1 LLDEGKNN
9 KVNEMKLETVAEEE
23 QIQTHKPEGIIPGFQ
38 RALAL
43 FKQASTNVPAYKAF
57 LKSHGVDPGKI
68 NTPADFSHV
77 PIVTKENYLKKYPLR
92 DLMWQR
98 RVSDARMISASS
110 GSSGQ
115 PFFWPRGNQSVEDSV
130 VILDELLDRT
140 FSTKTKETLCINAFA
155 MGTWIAGTYMNSAM
169 WRLADLG
176 HKIVTI
182 TPGITK
188 EEIARELEVLG
199 SSFRQILIMGYPP
212 FVKDVVDYAKTRH
225 LKLARLDIK
234 CLLAG
239 ENFSEQWRD
248 YILTRIGKKNQPEST
263 LGMYGTADAGIVG
276 TETPLSIFIRRLSAQ
291 DRRLYEALFGND
303 SILPTLVQ
311 YNPEL
316 RYVEEVDGK
325 IIFTT
330 DNSLPLI
337 RYEILDEGRV
347 FTPEMVAGKLNKLG
361 LKTPSQLEP
370 FSSYPYITLF
380 GRQDVAATFYALII
394 YPENIKY
401 GLEISSL
408 QAIVTGKFTITADF
422 DAVTQEQV
430 LNLTVEL
437 QQGLKPTPKIE
448 KKVFNAVVGS
458 LEHNN
463 SEYNKLHQ
471 EIGKK
476 AEPIVHLLEQ
486 GNPDFKPGIKHRW
499 FKR

>member
-1 LLDEGKNN
+1 
-9 KVNEMKLETVAEEE
+9 MKSEALAEEV
-23 QIQTHKPEGIIPGFQ
+23 QTQTYETEGVLPGFQ
-38 RALAL
+38 RALTL
-43 FKQASTNVPAYKAF
+43 FKQASVNVPAYKAF
-57 LKSHGVDPGKI
+57 LKSRGIDPRKI
-68 NTPADFSHV
+68 NTPVDFSQV
-77 PIVTKENYLKKYPLR
+77 PIVTKENYLKKYPLQ

-98 RVSDARMISASS
+98 RVSDVRMISASS

-130 VILDELLDRT
+130 VILDELLDKT
-140 FSTKTKETLCINAFA
+140 FNTRSADTLCINAFA

-176 HKIVTI
+176 HRIITI

-199 SSFRQILIMGYPP
+199 PRFKQVLIMGYPP
-212 FVKDVVDYAKTRH
+212 FVKDVVDYAKTRNI
-225 LKLARLDIK
+225 KLPRLDIM
-234 CLLAG
+234 CLFAG

-248 YILTRIGKKNQPEST
+248 YILTRIGKKNKPEST

-276 TETPLSIFIRRLSAQ
+276 VESPLSIYIRRIAAK
-291 DRRLYEALFGND
+291 DRRLYETIFGRD
-303 SILPTLVQ
+303 TILPTLVQ

-316 RYVEEVDGK
+316 RYVEAVDGK

-347 FTPEMVAGKLNKLG
+347 LTPKSMANSLNQLGIETPPKLESFSKL
-361 LKTPSQLEP
+361 
-370 FSSYPYITLF
+370 PYIALY
-380 GRQDVAATFYALII
+380 GRQDVATIFYGLNV

-401 GLEISSL
+401 GLELPAL
-408 QAIVTGKFTITADF
+408 QRIVTGKFTVRSEF
-422 DAVTQEQV
+422 DDTTQEQT
-430 LNLTVEL
+430 LNLTIEL
-437 QQGLKPTPKIE
+437 QEGAKSDQKIE
-448 KKVFNAVVGS
+448 RKIFRAVVDS
-458 LEHNN
+458 LIQNN
-463 SEYNKLHQ
+463 SEYSKLHQ

-476 AEPIVHLLEQ
+476 AEPIIRLSGQ
-486 GNPDFKPGIKHRW
+486 GDGDQDFKPGIKHRW

>member
-1 LLDEGKNN
+1 
-9 KVNEMKLETVAEEE
+9 MKLKTITGEAK
-23 QIQTHKPEGIIPGFQ
+23 IQTHETEGIIPGFQ
-38 RALAL
+38 HALTL
-43 FKQASTNVPAYKAF
+43 FKQASINVPAYKAF
-57 LKSHGVDPGKI
+57 LKSHGVDPKKI
-68 NTPADFSHV
+68 NTPTDFSRL
-77 PIVTKENYLKKYPLR
+77 PIITKENYLKKYPLQE
-92 DLMWQR
+92 LMWQR
-98 RVSDARMISASS
+98 GVSDARMISASS

-130 VILDELLDRT
+130 VILDELLDKT
-140 FSTKTKETLCINAFA
+140 FQTKTKETLCINAFA

-176 HKIVTI
+176 HRIVTI

-199 SSFRQILIMGYPP
+199 PTFQQVLIMGYPP
-212 FVKDVVDYAKTRH
+212 FVKDVVDYAKTRNI
-225 LKLARLDIK
+225 KLARLDIK

-248 YILTRIGKKNQPEST
+248 YILARIGKKNQPEST

-276 TETPLSIFIRRLSAQ
+276 TETPLSIFIRRLSAD

-311 YNPEL
+311 YNPDL
-316 RYVEEVDGK
+316 RYAEEIDGK

-347 FTPEMVAGKLNKLG
+347 L
-361 LKTPSQLEP
+361 TPSMVNNVLGRFGKRIPAEMKP
-370 FSSYPYITLF
+370 FSDNPYIALY
-380 GRQDVAATFYALII
+380 GRQDVAATFYALNI
-394 YPENIKY
+394 YPENVKY
-401 GLEISSL
+401 GLEIPAL
-408 QAIVTGKFTITADF
+408 QAIVTGKFVIKAEF
-422 DAVTQEQV
+422 DDTTQTQA
-430 LNLTVEL
+430 LDLSVEL
-437 QQGLKPTPKIE
+437 QPGVKPDQKIE
-448 KKVFNAVVGS
+448 RKIFKAVVDS
-458 LEHNN
+458 LVQNN
-463 SEYNKLHQ
+463 SEYSKLYQ

-476 AEPIVHLLEQ
+476 AEPIVHLMEQ

-499 FKR
+499 FKK

>member
-1 LLDEGKNN
+1 
-9 KVNEMKLETVAEEE
+9 MKLEAVAEEVP
-23 QIQTHKPEGIIPGFQ
+23 IKTLKTEGVIPGFQ
-38 RALAL
+38 RALTL

-57 LKSHGVDPGKI
+57 LKSHGVDPKKI
-68 NTPADFSHV
+68 NTPADFSQV
-77 PIVTKENYLKKYPLR
+77 PIVTKENYLKKYPLQ

-130 VILDELLDRT
+130 IILDELLDKTFRT
-140 FSTKTKETLCINAFA
+140 RKRETLCINAFA

-199 SSFRQILIMGYPP
+199 PRFSQVLIMGYPP
-212 FVKDVVDYAKTRH
+212 FVKDVVDYARTRNI
-225 LKLARLDIK
+225 KLPRLDVM
-234 CLLAG
+234 CLFAG

-248 YILTRIGKKNQPEST
+248 YILTRIGKKNKPEST
-263 LGMYGTADAGIVG
+263 LGIYGTADAGIVG
-276 TETPLSIFIRRLSAQ
+276 IESPLSIHIRRLSAK
-291 DRRLYEALFGND
+291 DRRLFEVLFGRNT
-303 SILPTLVQ
+303 ILPTLVQ
-311 YNPEL
+311 YNPDL

-347 FTPEMVAGKLNKLG
+347 YTPEMVAGALNQFGIKIPSKLE
-361 LKTPSQLEP
+361 S
-370 FSSYPYITLF
+370 FSENPYIALF
-380 GRQDVAATFYALII
+380 GRQDVAATFYALNI

-401 GLEISSL
+401 GLELPSL
-408 QAIVTGKFTITADF
+408 QGLVTGKFTIKADF
-422 DAVTQEQV
+422 DITTQEQV
-430 LNLTVEL
+430 LNLSVEL
-437 QQGLKPTPKIE
+437 QPAVKPDQKIE
-448 KKVFNAVVGS
+448 RKVFKAVVDN
-458 LEHNN
+458 LMQNN

-476 AEPIVHLLEQ
+476 AEPVVHLMEQ
-486 GNPDFKPGIKHRW
+486 GDPDFKPGIKHRW
-499 FKR
+499 IKKG